1 VGLAVQ
7 VVLTLALFA
16 CLVMVS
22 PWAAGAFA
30 CALGVAAVEV
40 LA

>member
-1 VGLAVQ
+1 MGLAIQ
-7 VVLTLALFA
+7 IVLTLALFV

-22 PWAAGAFA
+22 PWLAGALA